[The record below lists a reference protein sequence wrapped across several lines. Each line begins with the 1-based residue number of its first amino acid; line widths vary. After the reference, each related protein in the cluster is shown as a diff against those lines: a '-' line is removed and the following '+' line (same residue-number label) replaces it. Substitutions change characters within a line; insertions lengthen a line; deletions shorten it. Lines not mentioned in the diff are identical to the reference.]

1 MHEKRRINKI
11 GIVVF
16 KSGLTVVAFVIAAG
30 LAGKFNKEIAG
41 LNYAS
46 PSIAYIFM
54 LGMIVPI
61 WYGAPFGWRI
71 AAASAG
77 IAAGVGTWL
86 ISLSVG
92 LSDIALSSKII
103 GFVRTAAIGVSLLVC
118 VSILRAGRL
127 RKGGDAARAIPAR
140 SFPPGVR

>member
-1 MHEKRRINKI
+1 
-11 GIVVF
+11 
-16 KSGLTVVAFVIAAG
+16 
-30 LAGKFNKEIAG
+30 
-41 LNYAS
+41 
-46 PSIAYIFM
+46 M
-54 LGMIVPI
+54 LSTIVPV

-86 ISLSVG
+86 ISLSVV
-92 LSDIALSSKII
+92 LSDIYLLLGAALSSKII

-127 RKGGDAARAIPAR
+127 RSGGEAARAIPAR
-140 SFPPGVR
+140 SFPPGVG